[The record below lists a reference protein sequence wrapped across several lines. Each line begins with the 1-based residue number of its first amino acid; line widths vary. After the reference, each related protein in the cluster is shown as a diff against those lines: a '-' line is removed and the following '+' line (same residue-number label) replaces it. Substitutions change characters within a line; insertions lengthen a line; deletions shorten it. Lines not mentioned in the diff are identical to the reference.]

1 MSKLSEKFAAGKRSL
16 AERQVGLGLPL
27 DPSPPSPSLRSTG
40 PTHGSVST
48 MKIDLLKAEV
58 AALKAGK
65 PVLMIPAKSIKP
77 SIWANRHGDAFDGP
91 QFTAFK
97 AEIES
102 SGGNVQPI
110 KVRRVSDELG
120 EERFEVVFGHRR
132 HRACLELGLMVSAFV
147 DDVDDKTL
155 FIEMERENRQR
166 ADLRPYEQGVMY
178 IRALDNGIF
187 PSLRKLAEEVGVDVG
202 NASKAVSLARLPVP
216 VLECFASRLDIQF
229 RWASELKVALEKEH
243 DVVLARANGIRK
255 QLAGGNPI
263 SSQAAFDLLVGK
275 GSPKSKVPNR
285 EIKVGGKVLVVS
297 QTTKKVTYEIDRL
310 ASDKLDKIEKFISSV
325 LSE

>member
-1 MSKLSEKFAAGKRSL
+1 MSKLSEKFAAGKRAL

-27 DPSPPSPSLRSTG
+27 DPSPPSPGLRPTG
-40 PTHGSVST
+40 PTHGAVST
-48 MKIDLLKAEV
+48 MKMVTLKAEV
-58 AALKAGK
+58 ASLKAGK
-65 PVLMIPAKSIKP
+65 PVLMIPAQSIKP
-77 SIWANRHGDAFDGP
+77 SIWANRHGDSFDGP
-91 QFTAFK
+91 QFAAFK

-102 SGGNVQPI
+102 AGGNVQPI
-110 KVRRVSDELG
+110 KVRRLSAQIGDEQY
-120 EERFEVVFGHRR
+120 EVVFGHRR

-178 IRALDNGIF
+178 ARALDSGIF

-216 VLECFASRLDIQF
+216 VLDCFASRLDIQF
-229 RWASELKVALEKEH
+229 RWASELKVALEKEP

-255 QLAGGNPI
+255 QLVGGNPI
-263 SSQAAFDLLVGK
+263 SSQAAFDLLIGK
-275 GSPKSKVPNR
+275 GPLKLMVPNR

-297 QTTKKVTYEIDRL
+297 QTTKKVTYELDRL

-325 LSE
+325 LAE